1 MAHDPQ
7 LPGTERILPHPRR
20 SAQLVCVIVPI
31 LLWFA
36 PVPTAATTR
45 HALAIAAFMV
55 LAWITEIMDHAV
67 SGLIGCFLFWALGI
81 VPFHIAFSGFA
92 DATPWFTLG
101 AMLIGAMTVKSG
113 LARRLAYLV
122 MRPVGVTYPRILL
135 GLLIT
140 DLILTLIV
148 PSGIAR
154 IVILAAIA
162 LGLVEAFA
170 VRSGSNV
177 ARGMFLLLT
186 YSAALFDKMIIA
198 GASSI
203 AARGLIE
210 ANTGLE
216 VQWSRWFLAFL
227 PCDLVTVI
235 AGWGLALW
243 LFPPE
248 TTEPDG
254 GTTYFRQ
261 ELSKIGA
268 LTAAEIKASLL
279 VTSATALW
287 MTDFIHHIS
296 PAKIGLG
303 AGLAALLPGIGQ
315 LDTEDMKR
323 LNYLPIFF
331 VASALAMGNVL
342 AATGGLDLL
351 TKAVFSWMAPFLT
364 GTLAATV
371 VLYWSAF
378 AYHII
383 LSSDV
388 AMLSTSVPLLMTF
401 AKEHGFNPL
410 LLGMIW
416 TFSSAGKI
424 FVYQSAV
431 LVVGYSYGYFTTRDL
446 FRFGFLLTVV
456 EFLIAVPMVTLY
468 WPLIG
473 IQ

>member
-1 MAHDPQ
+1 
-7 LPGTERILPHPRR
+7 
-20 SAQLVCVIVPI
+20 
-31 LLWFA
+31 
-36 PVPTAATTR
+36 
-45 HALAIAAFMV
+45 
-55 LAWITEIMDHAV
+55 
-67 SGLIGCFLFWALGI
+67 
-81 VPFHIAFSGFA
+81 
-92 DATPWFTLG
+92 
-101 AMLIGAMTVKSG
+101 
-113 LARRLAYLV
+113 
-122 MRPVGVTYPRILL
+122 
-135 GLLIT
+135 
-140 DLILTLIV
+140 
-148 PSGIAR
+148 
-154 IVILAAIA
+154 
-162 LGLVEAFA
+162 
-170 VRSGSNV
+170 
-177 ARGMFLLLT
+177 LLLT

-210 ANTGLE
+210 ANAGLE

-227 PCDLVTVI
+227 PCDLITVF

-248 TTEPDG
+248 STEPDG
-254 GTTYFRQ
+254 GTKYFRE

-268 LTAAEIKASLL
+268 LGTAEIKASLL
-279 VTSATALW
+279 VTGATALW

-331 VASALAMGNVL
+331 IASALAMGNVL

-351 TKAVFSWMAPFLT
+351 TKAVFTWMAPLLT
-364 GTLAATV
+364 STLAATV

-378 AYHII
+378 AYHIV

-388 AMLSTSVPLLMTF
+388 AMLSTSIPLLMTF
-401 AKEHGFNPL
+401 AKEHGLNPL
-410 LLGMIW
+410 LLGMVW

-431 LVVGYSYGYFTTRDL
+431 LVVGYSYGYFATRDL

-456 EFLIAVPMVTLY
+456 EFLIAVPTVTLY